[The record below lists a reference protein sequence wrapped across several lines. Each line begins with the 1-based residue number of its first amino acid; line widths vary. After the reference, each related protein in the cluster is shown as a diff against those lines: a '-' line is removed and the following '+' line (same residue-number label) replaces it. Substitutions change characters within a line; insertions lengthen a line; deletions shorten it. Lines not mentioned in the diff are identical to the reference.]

1 MNPKENVTERQS
13 KYLQKDNNVTA
24 LNSEEDLHTPI
35 YKDQF
40 TQQLEKTNWLEN
52 AQEPAASSSN
62 NSQSVMTSVITQAF
76 YMPLEEKQ
84 YVNQFKEGRQANFHL
99 DIMQRTG
106 AKLEITFVKNQGLF
120 IIVSG
125 KPETVMKA
133 QKEICAR
140 FKKQVLT
147 IVSVPKEH
155 LCFILDKTGEKLP
168 DQKQKAATDIQ
179 TLCTVNHS
187 TQTNVAGTKEV
198 MKKAPHEVLLMS
210 VEQDK
215 CAMERLDVGK
225 AFHPFTAGPYN
236 KTSDKSLQ
244 EMGADIHISPSSANQ
259 TQISFPGKKQQPD
272 QIQDCVKKISE
283 NTKEKT
289 TSTDVEIRMQHSC
302 TIGPNSNSVQEILER
317 TGISIEILP
326 SESTSDSVTYHH
338 KPESLRKAFTEAHSK
353 TKAYTLSSISVP
365 SWLHRFVIGKK
376 GCNIS
381 TITQNMPEVRI
392 NFTGED
398 KITIDGPIEDVSYAQ
413 EQIEVIVKDLINRMD
428 YAEINVDCKFH
439 KHLIGKKGAIIN
451 RIRERN
457 RVSVLISPEN
467 EKNNVIRI
475 EGESQGVQQAKR
487 ELLELASH
495 LEKEQ
500 KDLIIEQRFHQAI
513 IGQKGVQIRDIH
525 KKFPEVVINFPDP
538 AQKSDIIHL
547 RGPKHELEKCAQYL
561 ENVVTDIEESNYSIT
576 VPIFKKL
583 HKNIIGK
590 GGANIKKICAA
601 SNTKIV
607 LPAASS
613 NSENIVI
620 TGKPA
625 NCEMA
630 CDLILSIQKDMAN
643 ISEVEIPIPSN
654 LHKSFIDSKDC
665 LISAIIEECGNIHI
679 YFPKDNSGLQ
689 RAIIRGPA
697 QSVEKAKKMLL
708 QLVEEEQAKCYSV
721 VLHVRPEYHKFLMS
735 KNGGDVPRVCEETG
749 ARVLFPIPED
759 MDQELLTILGTEK
772 AVKDTQKKL
781 EDLITNLDNV
791 VEDII
796 VINPTYHQHFFMQ
809 RGEVSRE
816 MTEEYGGVIINFSCL
831 GEQSNKVTIKG
842 AKPCV
847 EAAKKHIQEII
858 EDLDTAVTIECVIPQ
873 KFHDF
878 FMGPMCSR
886 VRQISRDYSVQI
898 KFPDR
903 EEIPLT
909 NTEPA
914 VLENKEEVGE
924 KSTIGAA
931 SISPR
936 KCDTILISGPKKKCE
951 ATVEALEAL
960 IPITTEVHVPFDLH
974 HDIIGQ
980 KGSEVHKIID
990 DFEVNIQISSPGLE
1004 SDIISITGLAANVER
1019 AKTRLQQRVKNLQAE
1034 IEERSLKNFRLNVTV
1049 DPKYHPKIIGRK
1061 GLVIAQICLEHK
1073 VTIHFPRKESN
1084 ETQDQITIL
1093 GYKYN
1098 AIAAQDTIM
1107 KMVHNFE
1114 KTITKQISLN
1124 SQVCGHIIGLHGK
1137 AIHKIMNQFQV
1148 DIYFS
1153 PRGIQDANITVTG
1166 LPNNVKKA
1174 IDHILS
1180 LEEYYLTVQKHKLK
1194 KEHMKKVTLGNS
1206 FYEPR
1211 KNLEVKDL
1219 PCTAYTIQKIPD
1231 MNSS

>member
-1 MNPKENVTERQS
+1 
-13 KYLQKDNNVTA
+13 
-24 LNSEEDLHTPI
+24 
-35 YKDQF
+35 
-40 TQQLEKTNWLEN
+40 
-52 AQEPAASSSN
+52 
-62 NSQSVMTSVITQAF
+62 MTSAITQAF

-106 AKLEITFVKNQGLF
+106 ANLEITFVKNQGLF

-147 IVSVPKEH
+147 IVSVPKDH

-187 TQTNVAGTKEV
+187 TQTNIAGTKEV

-289 TSTDVEIRMQHSC
+289 TSTD
-302 TIGPNSNSVQEILER
+302 
-317 TGISIEILP
+317 
-326 SESTSDSVTYHH
+326 
-338 KPESLRKAFTEAHSK
+338 
-353 TKAYTLSSISVP
+353 AYTLSSISVP
-365 SWLHRFVIGKK
+365 SWLHRFIIGKK

-392 NFTGED
+392 NFTGKD

-439 KHLIGKKGAIIN
+439 KHLIGKKGATIN

-467 EKNNVIRI
+467 EKNNMIRI

-513 IGQKGVQIRDIH
+513 IGHKGVQIRDIH

-538 AQKSDIIHL
+538 AQKSDIIQL

-679 YFPKDNSGLQ
+679 YFPKGNSGLQ

-708 QLVEEEQAKCYSV
+708 QLVEEEKAKCYSV

-831 GEQSNKVTIKG
+831 GEKSNKVTIKG

-924 KSTIGAA
+924 KSTLGAA

-990 DFEVNIQISSPGLE
+990 DFEVNIQIPSPGLE
-1004 SDIISITGLAANVER
+1004 FDIISITGLAANVER

-1124 SQVCGHIIGLHGK
+1124 NQVCGHIIGLHGK

-1153 PRGIQDANITVTG
+1153 PRGIQDANIITVTG

-1180 LEEYYLTVQKHKLK
+1180 LEEHYLTVQKHKLK
-1194 KEHMKKVTLGNS
+1194 KEHMNKVTLCNS

-1219 PCTAYTIQKIPD
+1219 PCTAYTIRKIPD
-1231 MNSS
+1231 MTSS